1 MTTTASAAAQAYA
14 AAARAVADA
23 AKGTAQ
29 AKTPGDGEA
38 DFGAALQQAVASVS
52 GNIDKAE
59 ATTMAQV
66 AGKADVVDVVTAV
79 AETEVAL
86 RTLVSVRDRVIATYQ
101 EIMRMPI

>member
-29 AKTPGDGEA
+29 AKTPGDGEG

-52 GNIDKAE
+52 GTIDKAE